1 MDRIL
6 KKKFPRL
13 FYYIIILIIIFSFI
27 VLFTFNANKKSSLEF
42 YTIKFKL
49 IASTHTDLPWEF
61 EPVKPSMQIK
71 IGEVVNIEY
80 LVKNI
85 SNEKTYGIATF
96 SYYPRE
102 LSSYIIKVECFC
114 YEIQTLNAAEENK
127 YTMTMMIDPEVT
139 KDSKT
144 KGIKE
149 AIIQFTF
156 FDGNNYKENKS

>member
-1 MDRIL
+1 MDKIL

-13 FYYIIILIIIFSFI
+13 LYFIITLIIIFSFV

-49 IASTHTDLPWEF
+49 IASTHTDLPWKF
-61 EPVKPSMQIK
+61 EPIKSSMQIK
-71 IGEVVNIEY
+71 IGEVVNIDY
-80 LVKNI
+80 LVKSM
-85 SNEKTYGIATF
+85 SNEKTSGIATF
-96 SYYPRE
+96 AYYPRE
-102 LSSYIIKVECFC
+102 LSSYITKVECFC
-114 YEIQTLNAAEENK
+114 YKIQTLKAGEENK

-156 FDGNNYKENKS
+156 FDSSNYKENKS